1 MTDLLENG
9 VVLMATGMGTV
20 FLLLTA
26 LVFIIQGI
34 SKMSLW
40 LAPAMPRAAAPQGAP
55 LDDKPAADAELV
67 TVIGAAVAA
76 YRRDNKTGK

>member
-1 MTDLLENG
+1 MTDLLETG

-34 SKMSLW
+34 SKLSLW
-40 LAPAMPRAAAPQGAP
+40 LAPAMPAAPAQQAP
-55 LDDKPAADAELV
+55 PSGKPAADTELV